1 MNKVFNKNFKPTTW
15 AIKNKTAINVL
26 TIFIIISGIVSYN
39 GLPKEQFPEVV
50 LPQVYIGTPYPGTS
64 TTDIENLI
72 TRPIEKQLKSV
83 VGVKKIKSTSIQ
95 DYSTV
100 IVEFNSDIE
109 PSLAKQRSQDAVDK
123 AMADLPTDLDND
135 PSVTEMDFSEM
146 PVMTI
151 NISGNYSL
159 DQLKEYAEEIEDRIE
174 ALKEITRADMIGAL
188 EKEVQVNV
196 NIHKMQLAGVSFND
210 VDKSIRNENV
220 NLAGGNIDV
229 GRLERTLRVVGEFKT
244 VDQIRNIIV
253 KAGQGNTV
261 YLRDIADVQFTNAD
275 RDNFARLDR
284 DPVIALNVIKRSG
297 ENLLEAADKI
307 NAILD
312 DLKENRL
319 PKDLNIILTND
330 LSVNTR
336 VSITEL
342 LNSVV
347 IGFILVTIV
356 LLFFMGVK
364 NALFVGLA
372 VPLSSAL
379 SMVIIPGFDF
389 TFNIMVTFSF
399 LMALGILVDN
409 AIVVIENTYRLH
421 TKEGLEIK
429 EAAREAAG
437 EVFSPV
443 LAGLLTTIAPFFP
456 LLFWPGIMG
465 EFMFFLP
472 ATLIIV
478 LTSSL
483 FVAFILNPVF
493 AVQFMAKSKS
503 KHVTSNMARLLW
515 TLFAVIIA
523 VLFHFAGSPIMG
535 NLIIILLA
543 LYYLTVYFLE
553 PYMITPFQ
561 EKVIPAM
568 MDFYKGIIKWM
579 LIGHRPWIPVIS
591 VFFILIISV
600 VLLSTRSPKVEFF
613 PDGEPNSAFV
623 YIELPL
629 GTRAEV
635 TDSITAIVE
644 EKVFDIIGEDNPLVK
659 SIQSNVGI
667 GAGDPMNPDRSVQPQ
682 KGKVTVS
689 FVPYGERN
697 GEKTSKYLNE
707 IREQIKG
714 LPGTSM
720 RVEKE
725 NNGPPMGKPINVEIS
740 GDEFDELVKIS
751 THFKYTI
758 IDSLGIKGIENLK
771 SDLEL
776 NKPEIVVDINRE
788 KANKEGISSG
798 QIASAL
804 RTALYGSEI
813 TKYRKGEDDYPIQL
827 RVEESERNNISSLMN
842 LRLTFRESDGKF
854 RQVPIS
860 SFADISYASNFGGI
874 NRIGLKRVVTLS
886 SNELEG
892 YNANEIN
899 EQIRRAASQYNLPN
913 GYEIKLT
920 GEQEDQKE
928 TSDFL
933 NIAFGLS
940 IMLVL
945 FILITMFNSVSKT
958 LIILTTIFFSVVGV
972 LLGYAL
978 TGMDFI
984 IVMTMVGIIA
994 LAGIVVNNGILLIE
1008 FIDEMRTRGLKSR
1021 EAIMTGGSIRFT
1033 PVILTASSTFL
1044 GLVPLAL
1051 GMNIDFLSLLE
1062 TWNPQINFQGNDNT
1076 MFWAPLSWSIIFGL
1090 IFSTGLTLIVVPAM
1104 YEINH
1109 IMGLKYEFQIQRG
1122 KSWYA
1127 ALLMAPFFRL
1137 PKFGTD

>member
-1 MNKVFNKNFKPTTW
+1 MQQRSFKEFKPTTW
-15 AIKNKTAINVL
+15 AINNKTAINVL
-26 TIFIIISGIVSYN
+26 TIFIIISGVIAYV

-64 TTDIENLI
+64 PTDIENLI

-109 PSLAKQRSQDAVDK
+109 PSLAKSRAQDAVDK

-135 PSVTEMDFSEM
+135 PSVQEVDFSEM
-146 PVMTI
+146 PVMSI
-151 NISGNYSL
+151 NISGNYTL
-159 DQLKEYAEEIEDRIE
+159 DQLKEFAEEIEDRVE
-174 ALKEITRADMIGAL
+174 ALKEITRTDLIGAL
-188 EKEVQVNV
+188 EKEVQVNL
-196 NIHKMQLAGVSFND
+196 NIHRMQLAGISFND
-210 VDKSIRNENV
+210 VDKSIRNENI
-220 NLAGGNIDV
+220 NLAGGNIDI
-229 GRLERTLRVVGEFKT
+229 GRLERTLRVVGEFKS
-244 VDQIRNIIV
+244 VDQIEDIIV

-261 YLRDIADVQFTNAD
+261 YLRDIAEVSFTNAD
-275 RDNFARLDR
+275 RDNFARLNR
-284 DPVIALNVIKRSG
+284 NPVIALNVIKRSG
-297 ENLLEAADKI
+297 ENLLDAADNI

-312 DLKENRL
+312 DLKENKF
-319 PKDLNIILTND
+319 PDDLDIIITND

-336 VSITEL
+336 TAINEL

-347 IGFILVTIV
+347 IGFLLVTLV

-379 SMVIIPGFDF
+379 SMIIIPGMDF

-399 LMALGILVDN
+399 LMALVFLVDN
-409 AIVVIENTYRLH
+409 EIVVIENTYRLH

-429 EAAREAAG
+429 DAAKGAAG
-437 EVFSPV
+437 EVFAPV

-493 AVQFMAKSKS
+493 AVQFMAKSES
-503 KHVTSNMARLLW
+503 KHVVSNFEKIAWSVGILLVGIFFHI
-515 TLFAVIIA
+515 LSAPIIGNLIVIVL
-523 VLFHFAGSPIMG
+523 VLFHFTT
-535 NLIIILLA
+535 LI
-543 LYYLTVYFLE
+543 LE
-553 PYMITPFQ
+553 PYVIKPFQ
-561 EKVIPAM
+561 DNVIPAM
-568 MDFYKGIIKWM
+568 MDWYKKVIKWM
-579 LIGHRPWIPVIS
+579 LVGHRPWIPVFTVVI
-591 VFFILIISV
+591 VLIISII
-600 VLLSTRSPKVEFF
+600 LLVARAPKVEFF
-613 PDGEPNSAFV
+613 PDGEPNSAMV

-629 GTRAEV
+629 GTRAAV
-635 TDSITAIVE
+635 TDSITALVE
-644 EKVFDIIGEDNPLVK
+644 ERVFEIVGEENPIVK

-667 GAGDPMNPDRSVQPQ
+667 GAGDPMNPDRSVKPH

-689 FVPYGERN
+689 FVAYGDRN
-697 GEKTSKYLNE
+697 GESTTKYLNK
-707 IREQIKG
+707 IRENIKG

-725 NNGPPMGKPINVEIS
+725 NMGPPMGKPVNIEIS
-740 GDEFDELVKIS
+740 GDDFDELVRIS
-751 THFKYTI
+751 KDFKSI
-758 IDSLGIKGIENLK
+758 ILDSLGIEGIENLK

-776 NKPEIVVDINRE
+776 NKPEIVVNINRE

-813 TKYRKGEDDYPIQL
+813 SKFRKGEDDYPIQL
-827 RVEESERNNISSLMN
+827 RVEEDQRNNISSLMN

-886 SNELEG
+886 SNVIEG

-899 EQIRRAASQYNLPN
+899 AQIRSAALKYDLPN
-913 GYEIKLT
+913 GYEIKQT

-933 NIAFGLS
+933 NIAFGLA

-945 FILITMFNSVSKT
+945 FILITMFNSISKT
-958 LIILTTIFFSVVGV
+958 LIILTTILFSVVGV
-972 LLGYAL
+972 LLGYAA

-1008 FIDEMRTRGLKSR
+1008 FIDEMKARGLRSR

-1051 GMNIDFLSLLE
+1051 GMNIDFISLLE
-1062 TWNPQINFQGNDNT
+1062 TGNPMINFLGNDNT

-1090 IFSTGLTLIVVPAM
+1090 VFSTALTLIVVPAM
-1104 YEINH
+1104 YEINY
-1109 IMGLKYEFQIQRG
+1109 IMNLKFMIQKKRG
-1122 KSWYA
+1122 RSWYS
-1127 ALLMAPFFRL
+1127 ALIFAPFYKL
-1137 PKFGTD
+1137 PRFAK